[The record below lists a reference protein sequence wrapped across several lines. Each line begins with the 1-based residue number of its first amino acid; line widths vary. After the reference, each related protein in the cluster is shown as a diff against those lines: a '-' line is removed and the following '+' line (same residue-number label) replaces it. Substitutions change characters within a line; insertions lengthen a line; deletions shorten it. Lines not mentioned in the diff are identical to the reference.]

1 VTGADLWPRIEP
13 LLSRVERPARYVDRE
28 WGALHDAGTG
38 YRAVLVYPDTY
49 EIGQANQAIAIL
61 YSALNDLPDVAA
73 ERAYLPWT
81 DMSALMREAEV
92 PLFSLESCLPVCG
105 FDLVGITLPYELSYS
120 NVLETLDLAG
130 IPLRAADRGEDDPL
144 VVGGGPC
151 AFNPEPVA
159 PFFDAILIG
168 EGEEA
173 VAEIVHAHRSAK
185 AQGCSR
191 AETLLAL
198 AKVAGVYVPSLYDER
213 RSGGEFLGVDPLE
226 GAPAVVVK
234 RVVADLDGISPP
246 TCGVVPFM
254 DVVHDRFVIEVLRG
268 CTRGCRFCQAGMV
281 YRPVRERSADSIVR
295 GAIAGL
301 ACSGYDEVSLTSLS
315 TTDHSQLEEVL
326 RRLSKR
332 LVGSGVSVSLPSL
345 RVDAF
350 GVEMAR
356 LVSAGGKKSGLTFA
370 PEAGTQRMRD
380 VVNKNVTEEDLLGSV
395 GRAFDAGWRRVKL
408 YFMIGL
414 PTETDADVV
423 GIGALVTR
431 VLAVARESTPPN
443 ARGSVRVAVSVSTFV
458 PKAHTPFQWEAQIP
472 FEEVRRRQALLRESV
487 PRKGVELHWHD
498 SDVTFL
504 EGVMAR
510 GGREVADVVET
521 AWRAGARFD
530 AWSECFR
537 LQTWLDAFAENGV
550 DPAQVA
556 NRVRSEDEP
565 LPWDHL
571 SAGVDRSYLAAQ
583 RACAM
588 RANVTPDCSFAACTG
603 CEVCDELG
611 VDIRLA
617 GVSRG

>member
-1 VTGADLWPRIEP
+1 
-13 LLSRVERPARYVDRE
+13 
-28 WGALHDAGTG
+28 
-38 YRAVLVYPDTY
+38 
-49 EIGQANQAIAIL
+49 
-61 YSALNDLPDVAA
+61 
-73 ERAYLPWT
+73 
-81 DMSALMREAEV
+81 M
-92 PLFSLESCLPVCG
+92 
-105 FDLVGITLPYELSYS
+105 
-120 NVLETLDLAG
+120 
-130 IPLRAADRGEDDPL
+130 
-144 VVGGGPC
+144 
-151 AFNPEPVA
+151 
-159 PFFDAILIG
+159 
-168 EGEEA
+168 
-173 VAEIVHAHRSAK
+173 
-185 AQGCSR
+185 
-191 AETLLAL
+191 
-198 AKVAGVYVPSLYDER
+198 
-213 RSGGEFLGVDPLE
+213 
-226 GAPAVVVK
+226 VVK
-234 RVVADLDGISPP
+234 RVVADLDAVAPP

-254 DVVHDRFVIEVLRG
+254 DVVHDRFGIEVLRG

-301 ACSGYDEVSLTSLS
+301 ACTGYDEVSLTSLS

-326 RRLSKR
+326 RRLSRR
-332 LVGSGVSVSLPSL
+332 LAGSGVSVSLPSL

-395 GRAFDAGWRRVKL
+395 ERAFDAGWRRVKL

-414 PTETDADVV
+414 PTETDADVI
-423 GIGALVTR
+423 GIGELVTR
-431 VLAVARESTPPN
+431 VLAVAREATPPN

-472 FEEVRRRQALLRESV
+472 LEEVRRRQALLRESV

-498 SDVTFL
+498 SDVSFL

-510 GGREVADVVET
+510 GGREVADVVEA

-530 AWSECFR
+530 AWSECFG
-537 LQTWLDAFAENGV
+537 LQTWLDALAENGV

-571 SAGVDRSYLAAQ
+571 SAGVDRGYLAAE
-583 RACAM
+583 RTCALQ
-588 RANVTPDCSFAACTG
+588 ASVTPDCSFTACTG
-603 CEVCDELG
+603 CEVCGQLG
-611 VDIRLA
+611 VDTRLA